1 MMLKI
6 EHLNVAFQDGDAAFD
21 AVNDFNLR
29 MDRGEV
35 VGVVGESGSGKSMMA
50 HAVMGLLRRS
60 GVAVSGKIEFEGTD
74 LLTLDRKALRRYQG
88 SELSI
93 IFQEPMTSLNPTMRI
108 GPQVE
113 EALRLTHR
121 DRLLALAEPR
131 AHRRVEP
138 GDPGRAGVEQPG
150 LAVRRQAMGRDAAG
164 VRGIRLQDDDFAVGA
179 ELYREGATILT
190 VTERGYGK
198 RTAVEEYLRGDSGAA
213 QGRGGSGMKNYN
225 LTPKTGPVAGICTV
239 TDDDDVMLIESGGVM
254 IRLHAADV
262 GTYSRAVQG
271 VIVMRVEE
279 GSRVTGVVAVAREE
293 EESAE
298 SPSEETPEAE
308 PETTEPVE
316 E

>member
-113 EALRLTHR
+113 EALRLHTDLSKEARRQRALEAMTLAGLPDPAGLYRCHPHELSGGMRQRVMIASALVLRPKLLIADEPTTALDVTIQAQILDTLR
-121 DRLLALAEPR
+121 DINRREGTAILFISHDLGVVRALCQRVVVMQKGRIVESGEADQVFFHPR
-131 AHRRVEP
+131 EEYTRQLIAARPRRVKLK
-138 GDPGRAGVEQPG
+138 G
-150 LAVRRQAMGRDAAG
+150 
-164 VRGIRLQDDDFAVGA
+164 GI
-179 ELYREGATILT
+179 
-190 VTERGYGK
+190 
-198 RTAVEEYLRGDSGAA
+198 
-213 QGRGGSGMKNYN
+213 
-225 LTPKTGPVAGICTV
+225 
-239 TDDDDVMLIESGGVM
+239 
-254 IRLHAADV
+254 
-262 GTYSRAVQG
+262 
-271 VIVMRVEE
+271 
-279 GSRVTGVVAVAREE
+279 
-293 EESAE
+293 
-298 SPSEETPEAE
+298 
-308 PETTEPVE
+308 
-316 E
+316 